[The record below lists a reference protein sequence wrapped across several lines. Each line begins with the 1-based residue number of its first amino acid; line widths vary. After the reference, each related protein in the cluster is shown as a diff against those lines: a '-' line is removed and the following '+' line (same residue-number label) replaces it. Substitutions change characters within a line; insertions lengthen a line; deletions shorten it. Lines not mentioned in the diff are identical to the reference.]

1 MKFLSKR
8 TDRQSHVGYC
18 FRIRPKRKMILNRL
32 WSTLFGAEKVDII
45 EEAPINSEE
54 PGIQTS
60 VSGPEDEIE
69 VLARYCG
76 GLAKGKVVRIG
87 LHEILDIIPRK
98 RRKADAYY
106 ALKKQLRDEYGVE
119 LVITSRAS
127 KKEGPGNGEE

>member
-1 MKFLSKR
+1 
-8 TDRQSHVGYC
+8 
-18 FRIRPKRKMILNRL
+18 MILNRL

-54 PGIQTS
+54 PGMQTS

-76 GLAKGKVVRIG
+76 GLAKGKVIKIG

-119 LVITSRAS
+119 LVIESRGT
-127 KKEGPGNGEE
+127 KQ

>member
-1 MKFLSKR
+1 MN
-8 TDRQSHVGYC
+8 D
-18 FRIRPKRKMILNRL
+18 
-32 WSTLFGAEKVDII
+32 
-45 EEAPINSEE
+45 EE

-60 VSGPEDEIE
+60 VSAPKTPEDEIE

-119 LVITSRAS
+119 LVIESRRT
-127 KKEGPGNGEE
+127 KQ

>member
-1 MKFLSKR
+1 MLK
-8 TDRQSHVGYC
+8 T
-18 FRIRPKRKMILNRL
+18 L
-32 WSTLFGAEKVDII
+32 WQTLFGSGERPAENI
-45 EEAPINSEE
+45 EAVQMKETKESM
-54 PGIQTS
+54 QTS

-76 GLAKGKVVRIG
+76 GLAKGKVIRIG

-119 LVITSRAS
+119 LVIESRGT
-127 KKEGPGNGEE
+127 KQ

>member
-1 MKFLSKR
+1 ML
-8 TDRQSHVGYC
+8 
-18 FRIRPKRKMILNRL
+18 LNRL
-32 WSTLFGAEKVDII
+32 WSTLFGAEKVDSI

-54 PGIQTS
+54 PGMQTS
-60 VSGPEDEIE
+60 VSEPQTTEDEIE

-76 GLAKGKVVRIG
+76 GLAKGKVIKIG

-119 LVITSRAS
+119 LVIESRAS
-127 KKEGPGNGEE
+127 KQNEKEL

>member
-1 MKFLSKR
+1 
-8 TDRQSHVGYC
+8 
-18 FRIRPKRKMILNRL
+18 MILNRL

-60 VSGPEDEIE
+60 VSAPKTPEDEIE

-76 GLAKGKVVRIG
+76 GLAKGKVIRIG

-98 RRKADAYY
+98 RKKADAYLG
-106 ALKKQLRDEYGVE
+106 LKKKLRDDYGVE
-119 LVITSRAS
+119 LVIESRAS
-127 KKEGPGNGEE
+127 KQKEKEL